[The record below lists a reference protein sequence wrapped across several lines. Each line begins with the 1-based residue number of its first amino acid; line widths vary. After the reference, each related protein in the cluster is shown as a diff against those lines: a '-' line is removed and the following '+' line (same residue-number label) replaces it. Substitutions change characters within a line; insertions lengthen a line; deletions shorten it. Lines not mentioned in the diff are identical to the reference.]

1 MLSLHAVAFQ
11 RAGVELSALLP
22 EVARTPFAEELQGR
36 NRRRERR
43 VKVHA

>member
-1 MLSLHAVAFQ
+1 MLSLHAGAFQ
-11 RAGVELSALLP
+11 LAEVELAALLP
-22 EVARTPFAEELQGR
+22 EGALTPFAEELQGR